1 MQVERNLNGGNS
13 KPVIISN
20 ALVCKELCNL
30 EEEIEAASLRA
41 AEAAERDGLAPCD
54 ILFCREVGRA
64 VAEEN
69 VACILHELGWY
80 FQSSSCWQLN
90 SSGSLDMVHALR
102 MKQLLVFSVERD
114 WCSVVQNLLDMP
126 FEKAEADSFFSKLSY
141 VMKDKMS
148 LLHHAVR
155 RKCRPM
161 VELLLAYVPSSLT
174 KGTDSGLENF
184 QTIMQFKL
192 QWGNLIRPDMAGP
205 AGLTPLHI
213 AASMQG
219 AEDVVDALTSDPC
232 QVGLLAWFNTQDESG
247 QTPHSLAL
255 LGGNVRSVQ
264 LVRAKV
270 ALLER
275 VGRSVAINIP
285 GESFPPSQD
294 GRSSEALRSAWGN
307 CSSASGEK
315 LNAGKARSSC
325 RVSARCPSRQG
336 GILSSYI
343 PKSFFLSLVLIATV
357 CVCVSLVFK
366 GPPPVKFVQSPFHWD
381 GLGSGTQ

>member
-1 MQVERNLNGGNS
+1 MVH
-13 KPVIISN
+13 
-20 ALVCKELCNL
+20 
-30 EEEIEAASLRA
+30 
-41 AEAAERDGLAPCD
+41 
-54 ILFCREVGRA
+54 F
-64 VAEEN
+64 
-69 VACILHELGWY
+69 
-80 FQSSSCWQLN
+80 FQ
-90 SSGSLDMVHALR
+90 VHALR

-141 VMKDKMS
+141 VMQDKMS

-174 KGTDSGLENF
+174 KGTDSGLDNA
-184 QTIMQFKL
+184 QRIMQFKL

-255 LGGNVRSVQ
+255 LVGNVRSVQ

-270 ALLER
+270 ALRES
-275 VGRSVAINIP
+275 VGGSVAINIP

-307 CSSASGEK
+307 RRSASGEK
-315 LNAGKARSSC
+315 LNAGKARSPC
-325 RVSARCPSRQG
+325 RVSARCAGKQG
-336 GILSSYI
+336 DILYSYI
-343 PKSFFLSLVLIATV
+343 PKSFFLSLVLIATL

-381 GLGSGTQ
+381 GLRSGTQ